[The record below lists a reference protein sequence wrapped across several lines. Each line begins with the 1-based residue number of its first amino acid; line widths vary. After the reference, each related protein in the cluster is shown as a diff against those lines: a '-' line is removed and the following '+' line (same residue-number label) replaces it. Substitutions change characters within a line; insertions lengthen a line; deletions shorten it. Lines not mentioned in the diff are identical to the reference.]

1 MGASRSLIRRKN
13 CFTGSGPNLE
23 QNYPELELS
32 VKTGDIFTE
41 DYNDNTGTVEPEEL
55 KRRNELLK
63 QESEYNG
70 SRSSLNSR
78 RSGISREAEQRRSNS
93 RFTVTPT
100 KLVTD
105 MTLKLI
111 KKNLPTKIQHKESV
125 DDDLKT
131 NLSNEDEDKQEV
143 STLSRNSR
151 IKCHMQSLSVFL
163 SNRLP
168 KIVFFFLKN
177 VAFFG

>member
-41 DYNDNTGTVEPEEL
+41 DYNDNTVEPEEL

>member
-100 KLVTD
+100 MLVTD

-111 KKNLPTKIQHKESV
+111 TKNL
-125 DDDLKT
+125 
-131 NLSNEDEDKQEV
+131 
-143 STLSRNSR
+143 
-151 IKCHMQSLSVFL
+151 
-163 SNRLP
+163 
-168 KIVFFFLKN
+168 
-177 VAFFG
+177 